1 LLLTAGRVSKAGDLV
16 HVLAYIAAALI
27 GAWGIAHA
35 LPTKRVVAGFGQITR
50 DNRRILVQEWL
61 AESFTMWGVA
71 AVVLGVTATS
81 ADTQVGGIVYRVAA
95 GLLLAL
101 AALTAF
107 TGARTPIIW
116 FKVCPVLLATSAVL
130 LLATAL

>member
-1 LLLTAGRVSKAGDLV
+1 V
-16 HVLAYIAAALI
+16 HVLPYIAAALI
-27 GAWGIAHA
+27 GAWGTAHA
-35 LPTKRVVAGFGQITR
+35 LPTKRVVDGFGQITA

-71 AVVLGVTATS
+71 ALLVVVTAT
-81 ADTQVGGIVYRVAA
+81 AVDTQVSAIVYHVAA

-107 TGARTPIIW
+107 TGAHPDHLVQGLSGSTGHFRGP
-116 FKVCPVLLATSAVL
+116 LAG
-130 LLATAL
+130 